1 VAVAASQFVM
11 SLVGVFA
18 KWTQSIR
25 DKEFLVELR
34 LRNLDNPRLAEK
46 FEAEEVQLAKIRR
59 EEVEEGEND

>member
-1 VAVAASQFVM
+1 MAVAASQFVM